1 MEENVIPADSAAA
14 ARRQALASML
24 KNNESVIVTPEG
36 RPMAPAEATQTHETA
51 IAVPE
56 AKLAR

>member
-1 MEENVIPADSAAA
+1 MEESVIPADSAAA
-14 ARRQALASML
+14 ARRQALATML
-24 KNNESVIVTPEG
+24 KNNESVVVRPDG
-36 RPMAPAEATQTHETA
+36 RPVAPAEAAQTHETA

>member
-14 ARRQALASML
+14 ARRQALDSRL
-24 KNNESVIVTPEG
+24 KTNESVIVTPEG
-36 RPMAPAEATQTHETA
+36 RPMAPAEVTQTHETA

>member
-1 MEENVIPADSAAA
+1 MEESVIPADSAAA
-14 ARRQALASML
+14 ARRQALATML
-24 KNNESVIVTPEG
+24 KNNESVVVRPDG
-36 RPMAPAEATQTHETA
+36 RPVAPTEAAQTHETA